1 MKYLVLIVFTFFTTL
16 VSAGRLDDDKRNP
29 KIDKLREITCD
40 KYKTYF
46 EQDWCDFIM
55 KDKDG
60 LKKPKN
66 KIINY
71 FK

>member
-29 KIDKLREITCD
+29 GIDKLQEITCD

-46 EQDWCDFIM
+46 EQDWCNSII

-71 FK
+71 SK

>member
-1 MKYLVLIVFTFFTTL
+1 MKYLVLIVFTFFMTF

-29 KIDKLREITCD
+29 KIDKLQEITCD